1 MRFLVRFRQAAKMTG
16 VDATVKVVERGRR
29 RATEEGLAD
38 RLEFRQAEVL
48 QSGLPDAGADFV
60 WGEDAWCYVTDKAQL
75 IREAARMYIER
86 KKRWKDIF
94 VFGEKQVRR
103 LRLSD
108 RDVESEI
115 GAYRRSKR
123 GR

>member
-1 MRFLVRFRQAAKMTG
+1 MKTG
-16 VDATVKVVERGRR
+16 TVNISFQ
-29 RATEEGLAD
+29 EGL
-38 RLEFRQAEVL
+38 LRQIDQVAREE
-48 QSGLPDAGADFV
+48 SRSRS
-60 WGEDAWCYVTDKAQL
+60 EL

-94 VFGEKQVRR
+94 AFGEKQVRR
-103 LRLSD
+103 LRLSE

-115 GAYRRSKR
+115 GAYRESKR

>member
-1 MRFLVRFRQAAKMTG
+1 MKTG
-16 VDATVKVVERGRR
+16 TVNISFQ
-29 RATEEGLAD
+29 EGL
-38 RLEFRQAEVL
+38 L
-48 QSGLPDAGADFV
+48 QQIDETAREESRSRS
-60 WGEDAWCYVTDKAQL
+60 EL

-94 VFGEKQVRR
+94 AFGEKQVRR